1 MPYLL
6 LGASVLCAVVGD
18 TSLKLADGFK
28 RKGFA
33 VVVAIAYFL
42 SIFLQSVVLES
53 LSLGFVY
60 ATWNALQI
68 SLVAAVGVV
77 LFREK
82 WNYRKGVGVALIV
95 AGIIAMNLAKEIA

>member
-1 MPYLL
+1 M
-6 LGASVLCAVVGD
+6 
-18 TSLKLADGFK
+18 
-28 RKGFA
+28 
-33 VVVAIAYFL
+33 
-42 SIFLQSVVLES
+42 LER

-82 WNYRKGVGVALIV
+82 WNYRKGVGIALIV
-95 AGIIAMNLAKEIA
+95 AGIIAMNLATEIA